1 MRRALVLAVGLL
13 ASCQDPCQPAPEGD
27 LGEPTAWELQFLENG
42 GLPESPPPEF
52 VVAEDGLPLAY
63 RDWVP
68 DGWDGTGAMVLL
80 LHGSSAYGEL
90 YGALGQG
97 MAAEGVLVRV
107 VDLRGHGLSACVREG
122 ECGTADVRSYVD
134 DGAYWVGRPGDAL
147 DESQHARDVDLH
159 LEDMRARWPDARVM
173 LMGHSSGGGLV
184 SRYIEGAGMAG
195 IDGAILLAPFNH
207 PDQPQNE
214 LISWDCGRGVGTAY
228 AQVDLGALGD
238 AMRGNPHR
246 YVLDL
251 VKNEDYRADLDTT
264 RYTATTMLGLSVRDV
279 DRFHAA
285 FSGPT
290 LWVAGDRD
298 ALLEVDASRSE
309 FERMP
314 GGAAFLTVRDTSH
327 VGVTWSE
334 GVARVSAT
342 FASDPAS
349 ISSGVLEP

>member
-1 MRRALVLAVGLL
+1 VLLATVLL
-13 ASCQDPCQPAPEGD
+13 ASCEDPCQPAPDGA
-27 LGEPTAWELQFLENG
+27 LGEPTAWERDFLARG
-42 GLPESPPPEF
+42 GLPESPAPAF

-68 DGWDGTGAMVLL
+68 DEWDGTGAMVLL

-122 ECGTADVRSYVD
+122 ACGTTEPRSYVD
-134 DGAYWVGRPGDAL
+134 DGAYWVGRPGDAF
-147 DESQHARDVDLH
+147 DTSQHARDVDLH
-159 LEDMRARWPDARVM
+159 LEDMRARWPGARVM

-184 SRYIEGAGMAG
+184 SRYIEGASMAG
-195 IDGAILLAPFNH
+195 VDGAILLAPFNH
-207 PDQPQNE
+207 PDQPQND
-214 LISWDCGRGVGTAY
+214 LRTWDCGRGAGTAY

-238 AMRGNPHR
+238 AMRDNPHR

-251 VKNEDYRADLDTT
+251 VKNEDYRAALDTT
-264 RYTATTMLGLSVRDV
+264 RYTATTMNGLAVRDV

-290 LWVAGDRD
+290 LWIAGEQD
-298 ALLEVDASRSE
+298 ALLDTETSRAE

-314 GGAAFLTVRDTSH
+314 GAAAFVTVRDTSH
-327 VGVTWSE
+327 VGVTWSD
-334 GVARVSAT
+334 GVARASAA
-342 FASDPAS
+342 FAKEPAS
-349 ISSGVLEP
+349 VSTGTIEP